1 MVFSS
6 IEFIFLFLPIFLGV
20 YYLLPQNRRNL
31 CLFVGSIL
39 FYALGSLK
47 MPEHIGLFLASVLLN
62 YAFGRLIGKY
72 GSSFWLFAGVACNVS
87 YFAVFK
93 YYLGILPIGI
103 SFYTFQAMSYLFD
116 IKRHHC
122 EEEKSLISFGAYLSM
137 FPQLIAGP
145 IVQFP
150 MIREQLK
157 KRIYSIPT
165 FVSGLELFILGL
177 GSKVLL
183 ANQIGKLWKQ
193 LLGIGFESIS
203 TPLAWMG
210 IAAFSFQIYFDFWG
224 YSLMA
229 MGLGKMLGFELPKN
243 FDHPYTSVSMT
254 EFWRRWH
261 MTLGGW
267 FREYVYIPLGGNR
280 CGQFR
285 TYLNLLIVW
294 VLTGVWHG
302 AGWNFALWGLTLF
315 FLIALEKAGLK
326 KLLDR
331 YRIVGHAYMLL
342 VIPLSWAV
350 FANTRLD
357 QLVLF
362 LRRLFAMG
370 GAATNLYAGDY
381 RKYGEDFGICMLLC
395 LLFSTRLPQKVW
407 QRLGETYVGKLALV
421 GIFVGVIYCL
431 YIGMDNPFLY
441 YQF

>member
-6 IEFIFLFLPIFLGV
+6 IEFIFLFLPVFLTV
-20 YYLLPQNRRNL
+20 YYLLPKGGRKFW
-31 CLFVGSIL
+31 LFVGSIF

-47 MPEHIGLFLASVLLN
+47 TPEHIGLFLMSVVLN
-62 YAFGRLIGKY
+62 YTFGRLIGKY
-72 GSSFWLFAGVACNVS
+72 DSRFWLFVGITCNVL

-116 IKRHHC
+116 VKKHSC
-122 EEEKSLISFGAYLSM
+122 KEEKSFVNFGAYLSM

-150 MIREQLK
+150 MIGRQLRK
-157 KRIYSIPT
+157 GTLSLSM

-193 LLGIGFESIS
+193 VLGIGFESIS

-261 MTLGGW
+261 MTLGAW

-302 AGWNFALWGLTLF
+302 AGWNFVLWGLTLF
-315 FLIALEKAGLK
+315 MLIALEKAGLK
-326 KLLDR
+326 RLLDR
-331 YRIVGHAYMLL
+331 YRIIGHAYMLL
-342 VIPLSWAV
+342 VIPLSWAI
-350 FANTRLD
+350 FANTNLD

-362 LRRLFAMG
+362 FQRLFAMG
-370 GAATNLYAGDY
+370 NTATYLYAGDY
-381 RKYGEDFGICMLLC
+381 LKYGEDYGLCMLLC

-407 QRLGETYVGKLALV
+407 KRVGGTYVGKVVLV
-421 GIFVGVIYCL
+421 GIFIGVIYCL